1 MTRRKPGVHG
11 AFASWRC
18 VLLIA
23 AADFMLELIEE
34 ELEPIGLTWRT
45 FRILTLV
52 GKLGSVPQSV
62 VAERIGLDRTT
73 MSKAAHELQRL
84 QLVLLLPPAPGRRS
98 ELVLTDHG
106 EQVLAH
112 GEYAVSQAEKRL
124 LGRLGVTHGR
134 RSEEYL
140 RRLAPRWNP
149 WRDTRARRPAR
160 PA

>member
-73 MSKAAHELQRL
+73 MSKAA
-84 QLVLLLPPAPGRRS
+84 
-98 ELVLTDHG
+98 LTDHG